1 MAIFFISVAALILG
15 YIIYGTIVDRIFGSD
30 QNLVTPAV
38 AMEDGVDFVPMPTW
52 KVALIQLLNIAG
64 VGPIFGPILGALY
77 GPAALVW
84 IVIGCIFADGVHDY
98 FSGMLKDPHLSQI
111 NKTNVVMQ

>member
-30 QNLVTPAV
+30 QNRTTPAV

-52 KVALIQLLNIAG
+52 KVA
-64 VGPIFGPILGALY
+64 
-77 GPAALVW
+77 
-84 IVIGCIFADGVHDY
+84 
-98 FSGMLKDPHLSQI
+98 
-111 NKTNVVMQ
+111 VVMNSPSAGKSGILTCHK